1 MCIPI
6 ALHYLGL
13 PPNSKNPDDYD
24 KAEALLR
31 DNPALY
37 PTQEVMSTLYPLE
50 TLPLRLERVRTR
62 SWTKIKTGT

>member
-1 MCIPI
+1 MGYPNCNKDAT
-6 ALHYLGL
+6 ALIDA
-13 PPNSKNPDDYD
+13 P
-24 KAEALLR
+24 LR

-37 PTQEVMSTLYPLE
+37 PSKEIMSPLYPLE